1 MEKFIAVEIP
11 EKDNNG
17 HRIAWWVPDMCLKVI
32 DILESENPKYNFFQI
47 VTTGNISC
55 SSKFAL
61 MKIKDEFI
69 NETVQLNETDQ
80 LIETIELIEK

>member
-1 MEKFIAVEIP
+1 MDKYIALEIP
-11 EKDNNG
+11 EKDNSG

-32 DILESENPKYNFFQI
+32 EILETENPDYEFFQI

-61 MKIKDEFI
+61 MKIKDEKKI
-69 NETVQLNETDQ
+69 KNKEVQ
-80 LIETIELIEK
+80 LIETVKK